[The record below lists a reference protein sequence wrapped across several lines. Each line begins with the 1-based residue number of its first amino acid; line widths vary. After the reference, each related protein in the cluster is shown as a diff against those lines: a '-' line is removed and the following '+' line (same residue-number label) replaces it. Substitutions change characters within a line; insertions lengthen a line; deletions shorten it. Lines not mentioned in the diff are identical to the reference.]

1 MILPG
6 EEPTKA
12 SKPIPAR
19 PGFEADCTE
28 NINYDHELRM

>member
-12 SKPIPAR
+12 SKPRPAR
-19 PGFEADCTE
+19 PGYEADCDE
-28 NINYDHELRM
+28 NINNDQELRM